1 MPLGLAEWTWDE
13 QNTKNMVLKTSDLP
27 YIEQTTCKLW
37 PKRLPSPPST
47 PFASGSTKKKTTH
60 YDNFVDDFLAAL
72 ATPVL
77 VPRTGCV
84 AAAFRN
90 TLNNMS
96 AVCESPFFLAFLP
109 GNKSTVACAT
119 FTWDPSFSS
128 GHPTCPA
135 IYCSTREEAFSQAR
149 RFCISSRVAG
159 AVSLHDLEERCL
171 EAIGQHVKTIPVD
184 SALNDL
190 TMACNGN
197 LRLVIRHDSSE
208 RPFTFDP
215 LTMRPIVHDDP
226 TELVPAPELVS
237 LDPKALGKV
246 RLLRSGFGIDFP
258 EVDNPLPVEPYTVR
272 LALASPL
279 CDCLRRDDGE
289 VDQTSVANFLDANK
303 TLLLSHF
310 SNAWVRFDLPP
321 SSPSVQMGKPP
332 GFATDQLIPSAT
344 GFRSL
349 AQIERGEL
357 YCKNRFYDPKRVS
370 FIQLRG
376 DICALNCKLPGL
388 SWTTTRTHRVASST
402 GSKSTR
408 PSPTMT
414 SRSGTNSSSMV
425 LLILRNDHD
434 VLSPKADGVE
444 TGGDGDENGT
454 KSDGQGA
461 RSSRSTSI
469 SDIRQQPYTPM
480 SIGLW
485 KKRSHVANPQQSAR
499 FLSPSPH
506 GDTPHRCMGQT
517 GERTNEIRKI
527 PCTRGA
533 GLASSTSTHG
543 VQVLP
548 GKLDSTR
555 RRLQVVGRVEEGGV
569 GGTHLQPSVCT
580 MTSTLF
586 TLHRRE
592 HERASGA
599 AVSDTPPTQTFPLA

>member
-1 MPLGLAEWTWDE
+1 M
-13 QNTKNMVLKTSDLP
+13 
-27 YIEQTTCKLW
+27 
-37 PKRLPSPPST
+37 
-47 PFASGSTKKKTTH
+47 
-60 YDNFVDDFLAAL
+60 
-72 ATPVL
+72 
-77 VPRTGCV
+77 
-84 AAAFRN
+84 
-90 TLNNMS
+90 
-96 AVCESPFFLAFLP
+96 
-109 GNKSTVACAT
+109 
-119 FTWDPSFSS
+119 
-128 GHPTCPA
+128 
-135 IYCSTREEAFSQAR
+135 
-149 RFCISSRVAG
+149 
-159 AVSLHDLEERCL
+159 
-171 EAIGQHVKTIPVD
+171 
-184 SALNDL
+184 
-190 TMACNGN
+190 
-197 LRLVIRHDSSE
+197 
-208 RPFTFDP
+208 
-215 LTMRPIVHDDP
+215 
-226 TELVPAPELVS
+226 S

-321 SSPSVQMGKPP
+321 SSPSVQMGSSPPPPSHTFPPARVPEPP

-469 SDIRQQPYTPM
+469 SDMY
-480 SIGLW
+480 
-485 KKRSHVANPQQSAR
+485 
-499 FLSPSPH
+499 
-506 GDTPHRCMGQT
+506 
-517 GERTNEIRKI
+517 
-527 PCTRGA
+527 
-533 GLASSTSTHG
+533 
-543 VQVLP
+543 VLV
-548 GKLDSTR
+548 TY
-555 RRLQVVGRVEEGGV
+555 
-569 GGTHLQPSVCT
+569 THLRFQHQSQIWR
-580 MTSTLF
+580 
-586 TLHRRE
+586 HGGNGE
-592 HERASGA
+592 IASMCKLG
-599 AVSDTPPTQTFPLA
+599 VNKEN